1 MKNVIIVDTES
12 DALVIQKPNV
22 LLVRDT
28 GKVIYNASI
37 PYGVYIQDVNSK
49 LYTTTQWTESGLLSG
64 SANGVVVVT
73 PKMSVVVSTKR
84 IYCSWFPESDI
95 SPVEGVLATDNADV
109 ALGDLNGEE
118 NTRLIAEALG
128 ENSAAYMC
136 SNYVFPNGVRGYLPS
151 LGELAEIKSYLA
163 EYNDAASLIGAQ
175 ILSSS
180 FWSSTQWKSGSYK
193 GAAWR
198 FSYFNDED
206 EDAPGVTSSGS
217 AIPFGRLVDN
227 TTYYEDNY
235 IKFCVDKAEYYAPKG
250 SLWSDWVNST
260 DSDGSIIQYKGDICS
275 ASSTGYKV
283 TSIKNNTSGQ
293 VKPNDE
299 IVPDRMY
306 SFVYVIDLEQ

>member
-12 DALVIQKPNV
+12 DALIIQKPNV
-22 LLVRDT
+22 VLIRDT
-28 GKVIYNASI
+28 GKVIYNMSI
-37 PYGVYIQDVNSK
+37 PYGVYIQDLNSK
-49 LYTTTQWTESGLLSG
+49 LYTTTQWTESGLLSS
-64 SANGVVVVT
+64 SANGIVVVT

-84 IYCSWFPESDI
+84 ILCRWFTESEF
-95 SPVEGVLATDNADV
+95 SLVEGVLATSNVDIAS
-109 ALGDLNGEE
+109 GDFNGEE

-128 ENSAAYMC
+128 ENSAAYKC

-151 LGELAEIKSYLA
+151 LGELTEIKPYLT
-163 EYNDAASLIGAQ
+163 EYNNAASLINAQ
-175 ILSSS
+175 TLNSQY
-180 FWSSTQWKSGSYK
+180 WSSTQWSIGSDK
-193 GAAWR
+193 GAWG
-198 FSYFNDED
+198 FSYYNDD
-206 EDAPGVTSSGS
+206 DDFVLGVTSSGS

-227 TTYYEDNY
+227 TTYDEDNY
-235 IKFCVDKAEYYAPKG
+235 IKFYVDKAEYYAPKG

>member
-12 DALVIQKPNV
+12 DALVIPKPNV

-49 LYTTTQWTESGLLSG
+49 LYTTTQWTELGLLSG

-73 PKMSVVVSTKR
+73 QKMSVVVATKR
-84 IYCSWFPESDI
+84 IHCSWFTEKDI
-95 SPVEGVLATDNADV
+95 SLVEGVLATDSADV
-109 ALGDLNGEE
+109 AFGDLNGEE

-136 SNYVFPNGVRGYLPS
+136 SDYVFPNGVRGYLPS
-151 LGELAEIKSYLA
+151 LGELAEIKPYLA
-163 EYNDAASLIGAQ
+163 EYNDAASLINAQ
-175 ILSSS
+175 TLYSQY
-180 FWSSTQWKSGSYK
+180 WSSTQYKSGNSQ
-193 GAAWR
+193 GAWR
-198 FSYFNDED
+198 FSYFNNED
-206 EDAPGVTSSGS
+206 DSAVGVTSSGV

-227 TTYYEDNY
+227 TTYDEDNY

-250 SLWSDWVNST
+250 SRWSDWVNST
-260 DSDGSIIQYKGDICS
+260 DSDGKIIQYKGSICL

-283 TSIKNNTSGQ
+283 TSIKNETGGQ
-293 VKPNDE
+293 VKPDDE
-299 IVPDRMY
+299 IVPDRVY
-306 SFVYVIDLEQ
+306 SFVYVIEFET